1 MLIGAG
7 GASRGVLLPL
17 LSLDCAVTIVN
28 RTYSRAQELATL
40 FAHTG
45 SVCALEM
52 ESLAGHEFDLIIN
65 ATSSGI
71 SGDVPA
77 VPASLIDT
85 HVYCYDMFYQKGCT
99 PFLHWCQSHG
109 AKMCADGLG
118 MLVAQA
124 AHAFLLWHGVLP
136 EITPVIQ
143 ALHKELNT

>member
-1 MLIGAG
+1 M
-7 GASRGVLLPL
+7 SCYL

-45 SVCALEM
+45 GVCALEM
-52 ESLAGHEFDLIIN
+52 ESLAGRRFDLIIN
-65 ATSSGI
+65 TTSSGI

-77 VPASLIDT
+77 VPASLINT

-99 PFLHWCQSHG
+99 PFYTGADHG
-109 AKMCADGLG
+109 ATMCADGLEYAG
-118 MLVAQA
+118 GAGRPCRSALAWGSA
-124 AHAFLLWHGVLP
+124 RDYA
-136 EITPVIQ
+136 VIQ